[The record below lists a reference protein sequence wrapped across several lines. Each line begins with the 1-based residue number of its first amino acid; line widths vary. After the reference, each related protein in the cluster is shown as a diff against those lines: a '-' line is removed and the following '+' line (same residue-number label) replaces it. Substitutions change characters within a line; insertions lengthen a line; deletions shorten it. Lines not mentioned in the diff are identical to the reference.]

1 MSTNG
6 TSMYRRVGR
15 VMSPVKHHVITTGDL
30 EGTLTIGDVIATA
43 ADNKP
48 FTLTCA
54 TSEAGAPATFHEFIL
69 RERFD
74 SAAAIKHKMRWFI
87 LNSQVT
93 VVKGDPFY
101 IDDALYAGHFDIQ
114 DTDYID
120 LPDNATATD
129 GAAVAIV
136 KNLNLKCY
144 PGSYSNTFYLVPVS
158 LEDDATGYAAGA
170 EWDISAFVEEH

>member
-1 MSTNG
+1 
-6 TSMYRRVGR
+6 MYRRIGR
-15 VMSPVKHHVITTGDL
+15 VMRPIKPHAIATGDL
-30 EGTLTIGDVIATA
+30 EGTLTIGDVVATA
-43 ADNKP
+43 ADDKP
-48 FTLTCA
+48 FTVTCA
-54 TSEAGAPATFHEFIL
+54 TSENGAPATLHEFIL

-74 SAAAIKHKMRWFI
+74 SASAVKLKMRWFI
-87 LNSQVT
+87 LNAEVT

-101 IDDALYAGHFDIQ
+101 IDDAYYAGHFDIL

-136 KNLNLKCY
+136 KNLNLQIY
-144 PGSYSNTFYLVPVS
+144 PGSYSNTFYLVPVA

-170 EWDISAFVEEH
+170 EWDINAFIEEH